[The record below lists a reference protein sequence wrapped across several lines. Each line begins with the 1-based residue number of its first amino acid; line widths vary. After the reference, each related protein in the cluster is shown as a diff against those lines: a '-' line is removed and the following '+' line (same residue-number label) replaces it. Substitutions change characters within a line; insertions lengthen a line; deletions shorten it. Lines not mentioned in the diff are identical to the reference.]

1 MDPTEYFALIA
12 NFQANRNFSQT
23 FSDTSSLLS
32 VPSFIATNTPSDF
45 ENENFSDDETDT
57 DDEYP
62 IEFDVHW
69 VLDFANR
76 TRLHFPYFTRDSI
89 STAFRNMIARPEFDG
104 YTLND
109 LKFYLR
115 GHQLDDR
122 DFYKPFE
129 ELFGMEE
136 GLPDPY
142 GLYEIHIGI
151 RARGGGGTKR
161 NRVDDLEGKHRVV
174 AQRISCN
181 NQFKDKVQSV
191 TNATLG
197 VGY

>member
-1 MDPTEYFALIA
+1 M
-12 NFQANRNFSQT
+12 
-23 FSDTSSLLS
+23 
-32 VPSFIATNTPSDF
+32 PSFIATNTPSDF